1 MGCCERCFLCPRID
15 KFIEIASKSP
25 QRQFEDEFGL
35 RSTPAKGVSIERED
49 TNRCFHVSS
58 SIILLLAGCLAAL
71 VLCRAYLGAFLSWLA
86 DLPGPH
92 GAFLFV
98 VLFTVVSFPMMWGY
112 IILNLGAGYIY
123 GLVAGTLIT
132 SIGAN
137 IGALVSFLVCRQMWR
152 EWVLQKLSSY
162 ENMRQIVRVIEG
174 RQGFRIIAMTRLT
187 PVPFG
192 LQNAL
197 FSTANISKTRYITAT
212 FIGLLPTQLLNT
224 YMGTTLRS
232 MEDVLSG
239 KNSNT
244 IVLIAQVLITLAVT
258 YLINVRMKH
267 EVHTA
272 CEQEVRAREQAE
284 SSALHRAVSM
294 QSMPVSIV
302 VPEDLPSPSRSHSVV
317 DLEELDSEPIAPLQS
332 LAAPTTAGGQFV
344 RGHRRTQS
352 AGPVLKSKELII
364 KLGASVFRQ
373 SK

>member
-1 MGCCERCFLCPRID
+1 MSCARCCVCPRFD
-15 KFIEIASKSP
+15 RFLDIATRSP

-35 RSTPAKGVSIERED
+35 KSTPRAISIEREE

-58 SIILLLAGCLAAL
+58 SILLLLALCLAAL
-71 VLCRAYLGAFLSWLA
+71 VLCRAYLGAFLNWLA

-92 GAFLFV
+92 GAVLFCVLFV
-98 VLFTVVSFPMMWGY
+98 AVSFPMMWGY

-123 GLVAGTLIT
+123 GLVGGTIVT

-137 IGALVSFLVCRQMWR
+137 IGALVSFLVCRQLWK
-152 EWVLQKLSSY
+152 EWVLQKLSTY
-162 ENMRQIVRVIEG
+162 DNLRQIVRVIEG

-197 FSTANISKTRYITAT
+197 FSTANISKLRYMSAT
-212 FIGLLPTQLLNT
+212 FLGLLPTQVLNT

-232 MEDVLSG
+232 MEDVMSG
-239 KNSNT
+239 KNSNS
-244 IVLIAQVLITLAVT
+244 IVLIAQVLITLAVS
-258 YLINVRMKH
+258 YIINVRMKR

-272 CEQEVRAREQAE
+272 CEQEAMEREKRQ
-284 SSALHRAVSM
+284 SSLQRAVSM
-294 QSMPVSIV
+294 HVMPVSVV
-302 VPEDLPSPSRSHSVV
+302 VPEDLPPSRSQSVV
-317 DLEELDSEPIAPLQS
+317 DLEDLDDEPLAPLPTV
-332 LAAPTTAGGQFV
+332 AAPTTDGGQFV

-364 KLGASVFRQ
+364 KLSATLFRAAP
-373 SK
+373 K